1 MSILDHVEKPAR
13 YTGGELNSVYKQN
26 AEVDFAMC
34 FADTYEV
41 GMSHLGI
48 NILYEVINAI
58 DGVYAQR
65 VFCPWVDMIE
75 QLRSGEEPLRSL
87 ETKKPL
93 CEFDIVGIN
102 LSYEMCYSNVLTMLE
117 LGRIPLL
124 SKDRGDGDPL
134 VLGGGACTINPEPV
148 ADFFDLFAVG
158 EGEEVTRELIA
169 LYRRHKKAGF
179 SRQAFLREAAQID
192 GIYVPSLYGI
202 TYHEDGT
209 IRSITP
215 KEGAPQTVTRRI
227 VKDFD
232 AEQTIRKPVLPYINT
247 VHDRCTLE
255 IMRGCPRGCRFCQ
268 AGFAMRP
275 VRERKAQTVRDTA
288 RSVIESTGYDEISLS
303 SLSSGD
309 YSQIDEL
316 VGGLVDEFS
325 AQRVSVSLPSLR
337 VDSFEKDL
345 AAGLQQ
351 VRKTGLTFAP
361 EAGTQRLRNVINKNV
376 TEDDLFGAI
385 DAAFKAGWRRC
396 KLYFMIGLPTETDED
411 IKGIASLVQRAYDRA
426 KAAVPPEHRGNVRVS
441 ASVALFVPKSQTP
454 FQWDGQIPPEEALR
468 RVNLLRNSVKYKAVD
483 IHWHDPATSFV
494 EAVMSRGGRQAADWV
509 EAAWRRGARFDAWT
523 ELFLEEAWRKAA
535 SDVGIDPAEIA
546 QAQWDTSRV
555 MPWAHISTGVTT
567 RYLALERKR
576 AAAETTTPDCTFEK
590 CTGCGACQA
599 LDCDNMLAGIRST
612 PSAPAVAAGEAA
624 ADVTPAQAALAAEVS
639 AEAAAQAEVGD
650 APASEIT
657 PAGAEAVGAPASAAV
672 SPAATG
678 VLGNDS
684 SAEAASDERPL
695 PMSEGGAR

>member
-232 AEQTIRKPVLPYINT
+232 A
-247 VHDRCTLE
+247 
-255 IMRGCPRGCRFCQ
+255 
-268 AGFAMRP
+268 
-275 VRERKAQTVRDTA
+275 
-288 RSVIESTGYDEISLS
+288 
-303 SLSSGD
+303 
-309 YSQIDEL
+309 
-316 VGGLVDEFS
+316 
-325 AQRVSVSLPSLR
+325 
-337 VDSFEKDL
+337 
-345 AAGLQQ
+345 
-351 VRKTGLTFAP
+351 
-361 EAGTQRLRNVINKNV
+361 
-376 TEDDLFGAI
+376 
-385 DAAFKAGWRRC
+385 
-396 KLYFMIGLPTETDED
+396 
-411 IKGIASLVQRAYDRA
+411 
-426 KAAVPPEHRGNVRVS
+426 
-441 ASVALFVPKSQTP
+441 
-454 FQWDGQIPPEEALR
+454 
-468 RVNLLRNSVKYKAVD
+468 
-483 IHWHDPATSFV
+483 
-494 EAVMSRGGRQAADWV
+494 
-509 EAAWRRGARFDAWT
+509 
-523 ELFLEEAWRKAA
+523 
-535 SDVGIDPAEIA
+535 
-546 QAQWDTSRV
+546 
-555 MPWAHISTGVTT
+555 
-567 RYLALERKR
+567 
-576 AAAETTTPDCTFEK
+576 
-590 CTGCGACQA
+590 
-599 LDCDNMLAGIRST
+599 
-612 PSAPAVAAGEAA
+612 
-624 ADVTPAQAALAAEVS
+624 
-639 AEAAAQAEVGD
+639 
-650 APASEIT
+650 
-657 PAGAEAVGAPASAAV
+657 
-672 SPAATG
+672 
-678 VLGNDS
+678 
-684 SAEAASDERPL
+684 
-695 PMSEGGAR
+695 